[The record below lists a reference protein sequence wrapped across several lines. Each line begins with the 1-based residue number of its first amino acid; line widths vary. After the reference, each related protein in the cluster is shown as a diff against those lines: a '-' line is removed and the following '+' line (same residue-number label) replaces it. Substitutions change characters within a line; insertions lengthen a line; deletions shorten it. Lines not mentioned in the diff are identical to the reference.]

1 MHYIF
6 DVQISQKRR
15 LQICTFAL
23 VSESQNRTTVFADG
37 LVPLM
42 LLKIEH
48 RTECLELLKKWIEIL
63 FLNQSQTF
71 ILAFTTIKTQTYCL
85 LTNWKQPRI
94 ELNPIVQIT
103 VFLTDSMEM
112 KQYVQR
118 RLIYT

>member
-1 MHYIF
+1 MHYNL
-6 DVQISQKRR
+6 DAQITQKCR
-15 LQICTFAL
+15 LQICTSAF

-48 RTECLELLKKWIEIL
+48 GTECLELLKKWIEIL

-85 LTNWKQPRI
+85 LTN
-94 ELNPIVQIT
+94 
-103 VFLTDSMEM
+103 
-112 KQYVQR
+112 
-118 RLIYT
+118 